1 MDYKKNAL
9 WKNISLTLVM
19 ALRPNFKTYYTVA
32 IMIGFVVGIY
42 TEDKYIGILLA
53 IALVLAVA
61 GMKQRYNQGQN
72 Q

>member
-1 MDYKKNAL
+1 MLCGKVYL
-9 WKNISLTLVM
+9 WPFVM

-32 IMIGFVVGIY
+32 IMIGFAVGIY

>member
-1 MDYKKNAL
+1 
-9 WKNISLTLVM
+9 M

-32 IMIGFVVGIY
+32 IMIGFAVGIY